1 MEGEHLFVDFKKYCE
16 TCEHKDVEETKD
28 PCNEC
33 LENPMN
39 LFSHK
44 PVKWEEKKHKKKEK
58 KTNVENREVRNDVP

>member
-1 MEGEHLFVDFKKYCE
+1 METDYLLVDFNKYCE
-16 TCEHKDVEETKD
+16 TCKHKGVAEPED

-44 PVKWEEKKHKKKEK
+44 PIKWEENKK
-58 KTNVENREVRNDVP
+58 